1 MAGDFFDLFKVSE
14 SRLVAVVGDVAGH
27 GIESS
32 ITAFQA
38 KYLLR
43 VFLAQFRDPAQALEE
58 LNAQMAGGDRIEEFI
73 SLVVVVFDTEA
84 GTLRFASA
92 GHPAAFLGMNVK
104 YAPSKPQGRS

>member
-38 KYLLR
+38 KYYY
-43 VFLAQFRDPAQALEE
+43 EY
-58 LNAQMAGGDRIEEFI
+58 
-73 SLVVVVFDTEA
+73 SLHNFETQ
-84 GTLRFASA
+84 LKR
-92 GHPAAFLGMNVK
+92 
-104 YAPSKPQGRS
+104 